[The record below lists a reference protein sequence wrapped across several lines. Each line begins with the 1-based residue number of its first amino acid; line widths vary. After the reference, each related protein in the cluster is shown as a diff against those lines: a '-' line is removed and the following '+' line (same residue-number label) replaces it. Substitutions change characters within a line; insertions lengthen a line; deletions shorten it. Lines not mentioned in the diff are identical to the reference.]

1 MKKLVIANWKC
12 NPTTLIKAKQL
23 FNSVKKGLQNI
34 QNTEVVIC
42 PPFVYLEVISRLRK
56 GLKLGAQN
64 CCWAEKGAFTGEVSP
79 AMLKNLGCEYII
91 LGHSE
96 RRKYLCET
104 DNLINQRLKAVLKK
118 RLKPVLCI
126 DNISQIQKGLKGVAK
141 QKVIIAYEPVWAI
154 GTGKTP
160 SFKQARLFNNKIKK
174 IMGNNAIILY
184 GGSVNSHNIKGFII
198 ESGFN
203 GVLAGGAS
211 LRPKELISIVQAVEA
226 C

>member
-1 MKKLVIANWKC
+1 MKKLVVANWKC
-12 NPTTLIKAKQL
+12 NPITLNQAKNL
-23 FNSVKKGLQNI
+23 FNSIKKGLGVVK
-34 QNTEVVIC
+34 NTKVIIC
-42 PPFVYLEVISRLRK
+42 PPFVYLGVISRLRK
-56 GLKLGAQN
+56 ELKLGAQN
-64 CCWAEKGAFTGEVSP
+64 CCWAKKGAFTGEVSP
-79 AMLKNLGCEYII
+79 AMLKNLGCEYVI

-104 DNLINQRLKAVLKK
+104 DNLINQRLKVALKK
-118 RLKPVLCI
+118 GLKPVLCI
-126 DNISQIQKGLKGVAK
+126 GNISQIQKGLKGVAK

-160 SFKQARLFNNKIKK
+160 SFKQAKLFNNKIKK

-184 GGSVNSHNIKGFII
+184 GGSVNPHNVKGFII

-211 LRPKELISIVQAVEA
+211 LRPKEFISIVQAIEA